1 MNKFKILLKPKI
13 TDNKISNHL
22 QQDIVKIAGKTIF
35 INPFLY
41 WRRFDENTN
50 RWLREPGQMSEEQIQ
65 PNRNRFYPEIEWADL
80 SQDQRLIKDAAVEM
94 FLKTLE
100 LISTFHPQLNSGQ
113 LLEIERKMSITKK
126 LPFEKWVK
134 KSFAKKAREEEN
146 EKRKFQRDRFIRSWK
161 EWLSLENTHQALLPI
176 IVVIFISA
184 FVGWSSGISKNSCN
198 PFFEQTLDQSL

>member
-1 MNKFKILLKPKI
+1 MLKPKI

-22 QQDIVKIAGKTIF
+22 QQDVVKIAGKTIF

-80 SQDQRLIKDAAVEM
+80 SQDQKLIKDAAVEM

-198 PFFEQTLDQSL
+198 PYFEQTLDQSL

>member
-1 MNKFKILLKPKI
+1 MVKSKIP
-13 TDNKISNHL
+13 DNKISNHL
-22 QQDIVKIAGKTIF
+22 QQDVVKIAGKTIF

-65 PNRNRFYPEIEWADL
+65 PNRNRFYPEIDWSDL
-80 SQDQRLIKDAAVEM
+80 TQDQKLIKDAAVEM

-198 PFFEQTLDQSL
+198 PYFEQTLDQSL

>member
-1 MNKFKILLKPKI
+1 LVNPKKPDKR
-13 TDNKISNHL
+13 ISSHL
-22 QQDIVKIAGKTIF
+22 QQDVVKIAGKTIF

-65 PNRNRFYPEIEWADL
+65 PNRNRFYPEIDWADL
-80 SQDQRLIKDAAVEM
+80 SQDQKLIKDASVEM

-113 LLEIERKMSITKK
+113 LLEVERKMAITKK

-134 KSFAKKAREEEN
+134 KSFDKKARVEEN
-146 EKRKFQRDRFIRSWK
+146 EKRKFQRDRFIRNWK
-161 EWLSLENTHQALLPI
+161 EWLSLENTQQSLLPI
-176 IVVIFISA
+176 VVVVFISA
-184 FVGWSSGISKNSCN
+184 FIGWSSGVSKNSCN
-198 PFFEQTLDQSL
+198 PYFEQNIDQSI